1 MGNLMIVPIF
11 VSNDKHRVRFV
22 TLWFYEEAL
31 MQTDI
36 IFDFL
41 RDITV
46 HNDRAWFAENK
57 ARYEEAR
64 AVFEDMVQQ
73 VINRIATF
81 DGTVSH
87 LQVKD
92 CTYRFYRDTRF
103 SEDKSPYKR
112 HLGAYI
118 NARGKKSWHGGYYF
132 HLEPGGCMLAGG
144 SYCLP
149 SPILKAVRESVMDE
163 IGEFR
168 RIVEAEDFRQA
179 FPLIGETRLKTMPKG
194 FPKDFPYPEYL
205 QPKDYSVAQRVPDDF
220 FRSEDWLEHTVDK
233 FRLMKPFLD
242 FVNRAIDDM
251 E

>member
-1 MGNLMIVPIF
+1 MIVPIF

-132 HLEPGGCMLAGG
+132 HLEPDGCMLAGG

-168 RIVEAEDFRQA
+168 RIVEAEDFRLA
-179 FPLIGETRLKTMPKG
+179 FPLIGETRLKTLPKG

-220 FRSEDWLEHTVDK
+220 FRSEDWLGHTVDK